1 MSNTFIPLECNDDVI
16 QISNDSFTVSRLKEL
31 VINGIL
37 EKKPLSVGNNVNIHI
52 GNCLDYLGNFKIY
65 DQDIHVDDLQ
75 LQITK
80 DCQLL
85 KIGNKGWQT
94 GKIKI
99 KMSISPLNRY
109 SDYVDLEFCPDE
121 PEIPESPLD
130 DLRKMIN
137 NM

>member
-1 MSNTFIPLECNDDVI
+1 MSDKFILLDCDDDVI

-52 GNCLDYLGNFKIY
+52 GICLDYLGNFKIY

-99 KMSISPLNRY
+99 KMSISPLNKY
-109 SDYVDLEFCPDE
+109 SDYVDLEFYPDE

-130 DLRKMIN
+130 DLRKSLN
-137 NM
+137 NR

>member
-99 KMSISPLNRY
+99 KMSISPLNKS